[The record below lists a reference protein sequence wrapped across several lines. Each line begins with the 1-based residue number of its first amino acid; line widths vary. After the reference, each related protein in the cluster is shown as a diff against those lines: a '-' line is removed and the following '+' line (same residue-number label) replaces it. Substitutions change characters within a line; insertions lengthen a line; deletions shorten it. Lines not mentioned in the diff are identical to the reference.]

1 MSQATLFG
9 LSWHKWFAIC
19 LNSQTANSELKP
31 SVSGLMSA
39 ENGATNHRVFL
50 ISFIKYIFHP
60 VTHINQQMHVIA
72 LQNVRKV
79 YKLLLH
85 VSAARRPPQQVST
98 TQQLKHKYITVETQ
112 NEILGYIKC

>member
-1 MSQATLFG
+1 
-9 LSWHKWFAIC
+9 
-19 LNSQTANSELKP
+19 
-31 SVSGLMSA
+31 
-39 ENGATNHRVFL
+39 
-50 ISFIKYIFHP
+50 
-60 VTHINQQMHVIA
+60 MHVIA

-85 VSAARRPPQQVST
+85 VSAARRRPQQVST